1 MRWGKK
7 RCNYFIETYIKADLK
22 AMKSKLNLLR
32 FNQENDIM
40 MGCETFFLPA
50 RIHFLLTWLPC
61 INLMKQWYSTTAW
74 PLVRGIYV
82 KGTASFSLTLD
93 TRAGLFKAGLR

>member
-1 MRWGKK
+1 
-7 RCNYFIETYIKADLK
+7 
-22 AMKSKLNLLR
+22 MKPKLNLLR

-50 RIHFLLTWLPC
+50 RILFLLTWLPC

-74 PLVRGIYV
+74 PLVGGIYV

-93 TRAGLFKAGLR
+93 TRGFFLACGD